1 MEKGRK
7 EEEIGEKGD
16 EKGGVEKVVEAKGGE
31 KGRKVEEKGKKDID
45 KRESEN
51 TKKPNPNEGKMF
63 PIFINPSSGIKNN
76 NRPPKKRAA
85 KKQEKFIEKAAQ
97 HYFFKRKDQVCPEV
111 KEDLG
116 ESSKKVKEV
125 FIKMNMKC
133 KNTIPVAN
141 DCDEVMI
148 GSCVSGGEGEKERR
162 GEGERGHLDR
172 AFGE

>member
-1 MEKGRK
+1 MQ
-7 EEEIGEKGD
+7 
-16 EKGGVEKVVEAKGGE
+16 
-31 KGRKVEEKGKKDID
+31 DID

-51 TKKPNPNEGKMF
+51 TKKPHPNEGKMF

-76 NRPPKKRAA
+76 NRPAKKRAA
-85 KKQEKFIEKAAQ
+85 KKKFIEKAAQ

-111 KEDLG
+111 TEDLG
-116 ESSKKVKEV
+116 ESSKKV
-125 FIKMNMKC
+125 IKMNMKF

-172 AFGE
+172 AFGEGQESQPV

>member
-1 MEKGRK
+1 MKRQFFPATHGR
-7 EEEIGEKGD
+7 
-16 EKGGVEKVVEAKGGE
+16 
-31 KGRKVEEKGKKDID
+31 
-45 KRESEN
+45 N
-51 TKKPNPNEGKMF
+51 TQKLRVLS
-63 PIFINPSSGIKNN
+63 SSGINN
-76 NRPPKKRAA
+76 NNKPAKKRAA
-85 KKQEKFIEKAAQ
+85 KKPKFIEKASQ